1 MDKNLSTEVPHTD
14 EQNKEEILKIT
25 NIKLGLASVSK
36 EEAIKS
42 AGELLKNS
50 GYVEAEYID
59 GMLKRESLVSTYLDH
74 NIAIPHGEADVKEKV
89 KKTGIVILQYPQGI
103 DYGNGNIVK
112 LVIGIA
118 GKGNEHIDLIAKL
131 AGILD
136 EAEEVEKLVNSTDA
150 NYIYE
155 CLK

>member
-1 MDKNLSTEVPHTD
+1 
-14 EQNKEEILKIT
+14 
-25 NIKLGLASVSK
+25 
-36 EEAIKS
+36 
-42 AGELLKNS
+42 
-50 GYVEAEYID
+50 
-59 GMLKRESLVSTYLDH
+59 MLKRESLVSTYLDH

-136 EAEEVEKLVNSTDA
+136 EDEEVEKLVNSTDA

>member
-1 MDKNLSTEVPHTD
+1 M
-14 EQNKEEILKIT
+14 
-25 NIKLGLASVSK
+25 ASVSK
-36 EEAIKS
+36 EEAVRN

-74 NIAIPHGEADVKEKV
+74 NIAIPHGEAEVKEKV
-89 KKTGIVILQYPQGI
+89 KKTGIVVMQYPQGI
-103 DYGNGNIVK
+103 DYGDGNIVK
-112 LVIGIA
+112 LIIGIA
-118 GKGNEHIDLIAKL
+118 GKGNEHIDIIAKL

-136 EAEEVEKLVNSTDA
+136 EEDEAEKLVNTTDA

>member
-136 EAEEVEKLVNSTDA
+136 EDEEVEKLVNSTDA
-150 NYIYE
+150 NYINE

>member
-1 MDKNLSTEVPHTD
+1 M
-14 EQNKEEILKIT
+14 
-25 NIKLGLASVSK
+25 ASVSK
-36 EEAIKS
+36 EEAIRN

-50 GYVEAEYID
+50 GYVEVEYID

-74 NIAIPHGEADVKEKV
+74 NIAIPHGEGIVKEKV
-89 KKTGIVILQYPQGI
+89 KKTGIVVLQYPQGI
-103 DYGNGNIVK
+103 DYGDGNIVK
-112 LVIGIA
+112 LLIGIA
-118 GKGNEHIDLIAKL
+118 GKGNEHIDIIAKL

-136 EAEEVEKLVNSTDA
+136 EEQEAEKLVNATDA